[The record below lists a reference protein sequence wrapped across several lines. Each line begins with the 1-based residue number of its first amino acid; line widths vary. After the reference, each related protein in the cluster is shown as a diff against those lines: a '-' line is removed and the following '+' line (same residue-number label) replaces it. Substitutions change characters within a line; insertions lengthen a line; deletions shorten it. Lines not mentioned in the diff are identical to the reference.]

1 MSPPA
6 PSPSSSLTTVEVVAA
21 LARLAAATALTYYS
35 LRWILDSVDPDR
47 KQRAADKAK
56 AVKTLRRLGL
66 TDKAIKSLTEHE
78 VVLASNLV
86 EPAEVNAS
94 WEDIAGMDARVQEI
108 RETVILPLQRREL
121 FAKSSALIKAPT
133 GVLLH
138 GPPGKCKLLLNV
150 NL

>member
-6 PSPSSSLTTVEVVAA
+6 SAPPAPNFTTVEVVAA

-35 LRWILDSVDPDR
+35 LRWILDSVDPER
-47 KQRAADKAK
+47 KQRNEDKKK
-56 AVKTLRRLGL
+56 ALQTLRRLGL
-66 TDKAIKSLTEHE
+66 QEKAIKNLTEHE

-86 EPAEVNAS
+86 EPSEVASS
-94 WEDIAGMDARVQEI
+94 WEDIAGMDSLIQEI
-108 RETVILPLQRREL
+108 RETVILPLKRRDL

-138 GPPGKCKLLLNV
+138 GPPGTV
-150 NL
+150 TSY